1 MAARTAAEQWA
12 TELAAKLKELGVDP
26 NSLK

>member
-12 TELAAKLKELGVDP
+12 AELATKLKELGVDP